1 MKCKE
6 CDALKDEI
14 LQLQKLLLLTQEEMI
29 NEMTDRVD
37 SENLSFWEKYLRVP
51 LFLSGVFAL
60 NLIIMF
66 SLLSLA
72 GMW

>member
-37 SENLSFWEKYLRVP
+37 SEKNEMKRLSISVQGEGFVKRLRDRC
-51 LFLSGVFAL
+51 FG
-60 NLIIMF
+60 
-66 SLLSLA
+66 
-72 GMW
+72 